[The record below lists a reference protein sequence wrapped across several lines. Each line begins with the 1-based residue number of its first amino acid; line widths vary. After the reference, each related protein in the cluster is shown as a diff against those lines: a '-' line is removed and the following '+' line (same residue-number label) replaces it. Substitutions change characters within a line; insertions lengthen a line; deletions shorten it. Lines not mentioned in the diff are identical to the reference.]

1 MTTTTARHHYRKPRQ
16 SIVIH
21 GGVSRQVVVKACP
34 NCGQD
39 LKGVECPTIYT
50 RFNCPECGI
59 SIENSNENRCR
70 VCFSRCAD
78 SETYN
83 AHKHGG
89 CPYAKTL
96 YPGSLLFRG
105 ENVGVRQP

>member
-1 MTTTTARHHYRKPRQ
+1 MTTATTSQHYRKPRQ

-21 GGVSRQVVVKACP
+21 GGVSHQVVVKTCP
-34 NCGQD
+34 HCGQN
-39 LKGVECPTIYT
+39 LKGIECQTIYT
-50 RFNCPECGI
+50 RFQCPECGI
-59 SIENSNENRCR
+59 SIENTNENRCR
-70 VCFSRCAD
+70 VCFSLCAD

-83 AHKHGG
+83 SHKHGG

-105 ENVGVRQP
+105 ENIAVRQP